1 MDYFRLC
8 MLHFYMAVYMHELG
22 MPQMA
27 ETFIR
32 EANRRARIIGAA
44 SGTSLYICFRSILK
58 AVFTN
63 CSLLTIH
70 KCCSGVN
77 MPPSF
82 LANQW
87 CDHWETV
94 EWTQPESSAQARARA
109 RAWAQIQNDARH
121 LAYPQGGLARSEYD
135 INQARAREAYRLW
148 QESVNDPLVSGNMSS
163 QPVAGPARN
172 DEPPP
177 RLCLYSLYT

>member
-44 SGTSLYICFRSILK
+44 
-58 AVFTN
+58 
-63 CSLLTIH
+63 
-70 KCCSGVN
+70 SGVN